1 MVSFFQGNFS
11 LRNYTVPETG
21 TEWEDAYMQLIAVKK
36 GKMDP
41 EVQTPPAPSRPRR
54 KITPKRLVLL
64 AVVAAVVAGGAV
76 GVRQL
81 FFSQEERTALTE
93 RTTYGSL
100 ATTIEGTGTTV
111 PADSV
116 TYTAASDSE
125 ITGVYVSAGDT
136 VEAGQLLYTQ
146 DSTELDEQIETYQD
160 EITELENTL
169 SDAQSQLADL
179 NESMAALLVTAPFS
193 GRITD
198 VTAEVGDSVN
208 AGTKL
213 ATLVDDSQMTLT
225 QYFSYAY
232 EDQVYVGME
241 AGISVASLMRT
252 IEGTV
257 TEIKKVDRVTTEGTR
272 CFAVTVTVENP
283 GALTE
288 GMSGAGYLVADS
300 GEKLYPA
307 VEGTLEYYASKDI
320 VAEVGGELTAVNVSD
335 YESVSKGKVLFSV
348 DGSDLE
354 KQVESVE
361 RNITQTQEKITQAQE
376 KITQTEEQR
385 ADYNVTAEISGKV
398 IMVGVQEGESPR
410 QAGQTAVTLY
420 NMDSMTITANID
432 ELDIDNISMGMEVDI
447 TQSGAET
454 DTHYTGTVTA
464 ISYEATNTNGVAY
477 FPITITIPSDGA
489 LSAGVNVSYT
499 ITVGDESEGV
509 LAPIAALQNTT
520 EGVCLF
526 VKADS
531 RPDNAVDLEEGVVP
545 DGFYAVPVET
555 GVSNSQYVRI
565 LSGVE
570 EDVEVFTRYQQ
581 AAPSGGA
588 TTSQGESGQEME
600 GMPGFS
606 GGGGMAGGNM
616 AGGNM
621 GGGMPGGMQG
631 GMGGGPMG

>member
-1 MVSFFQGNFS
+1 
-11 LRNYTVPETG
+11 
-21 TEWEDAYMQLIAVKK
+21 MQLIAVKK

-64 AVVAAVVAGGAV
+64 AVVAAAVAGGAV

-179 NESMAALLVTAPFS
+179 NESMAALSVTAPFS

-335 YESVSKGKVLFSV
+335 YESVSKGKVLFFV

-398 IMVGVQEGESPR
+398 IMVGVQKGESPR

-432 ELDIDNISMGMEVDI
+432 ELDIDNITMGMEVDV

-509 LAPIAALQNTT
+509 LAPIAALQSTT

-581 AAPSGGA
+581 AAPSGGD

-600 GMPGFS
+600 GMPDFS
-606 GGGGMAGGNM
+606 GGGMP
-616 AGGNM
+616 GGNM

>member
-1 MVSFFQGNFS
+1 
-11 LRNYTVPETG
+11 
-21 TEWEDAYMQLIAVKK
+21 MQLIAVKK

-64 AVVAAVVAGGAV
+64 AVVAAAVAGGAV

-179 NESMAALLVTAPFS
+179 NESMAALSVTAPFS

-198 VTAEVGDSVN
+198 VTTEVGDSVN

-354 KQVESVE
+354 EQVESVE
-361 RNITQTQEKITQAQE
+361 RSITQTQEKITQTQE

-432 ELDIDNISMGMEVDI
+432 ELDIDNISMGMEVDV

-581 AAPSGGA
+581 AAPSGGD

-606 GGGGMAGGNM
+606 GGGGM
-616 AGGNM
+616 
-621 GGGMPGGMQG
+621 PGGMQG

>member
-41 EVQTPPAPSRPRR
+41 EVQTPPAPPRPRR

-64 AVVAAVVAGGAV
+64 AVVAAAVAGGAM

-179 NESMAALLVTAPFS
+179 NESMAALSVTAPFS

-348 DGSDLE
+348 DGSDVE

-581 AAPSGGA
+581 AAPSGGD

>member
-64 AVVAAVVAGGAV
+64 AVVAAAVAGGAV
-76 GVRQL
+76 GARQL

-179 NESMAALLVTAPFS
+179 NESMAALSVTAPFS

-335 YESVSKGKVLFSV
+335 YESVSKGKVLFFV

-398 IMVGVQEGESPR
+398 IMVGVQKGESPR

-432 ELDIDNISMGMEVDI
+432 ELDIDNITMGMEVDV

-509 LAPIAALQNTT
+509 LAPIAALQSTT

-581 AAPSGGA
+581 AAPSGGD

-600 GMPGFS
+600 GMPDFS
-606 GGGGMAGGNM
+606 GGGMP
-616 AGGNM
+616 GGNM

>member
-41 EVQTPPAPSRPRR
+41 EVQTPPAPPRPRR

-64 AVVAAVVAGGAV
+64 AVVAAAVAGGAM

-179 NESMAALLVTAPFS
+179 NESMAALSVTAPFS

-581 AAPSGGA
+581 AAPSGGD

>member
-54 KITPKRLVLL
+54 KIAPKRLVLL
-64 AVVAAVVAGGAV
+64 AVVAAAVAGGAV

-179 NESMAALLVTAPFS
+179 NESMAALSVTAPFS

-335 YESVSKGKVLFSV
+335 YESVSKGKVLFFV

-420 NMDSMTITANID
+420 NMASMTITANID

-509 LAPIAALQNTT
+509 LAPIAALQSTT

-581 AAPSGGA
+581 AAPSGGD

-616 AGGNM
+616 

>member
-11 LRNYTVPETG
+11 LRHYTVPETG

-36 GKMDP
+36 GKLAP
-41 EVQTPPAPSRPRR
+41 EIQTPPAPDKPRR
-54 KITPKRLVLL
+54 KISPKRLILL
-64 AVVAAVVAGGAV
+64 AVVVAAVAGGAA
-76 GVRQL
+76 GIGQL

-169 SDAQSQLADL
+169 SDAQSQLAEL
-179 NESMAALLVTAPFS
+179 NESMAALSVTAPFS

-208 AGTKL
+208 AGTRL

-232 EDQVYVGME
+232 EDQVHVGME

-252 IEGTV
+252 FEGTA

-335 YESVSKGKVLFSV
+335 YESVSKGTLLFSV
-348 DGSDLE
+348 DGSDLK

-361 RNITQTQEKITQAQE
+361 RSITQTQDKITQTQE

-398 IMVGVQEGESPR
+398 IMVGLQEGESPR

-432 ELDIDNISMGMEVDI
+432 ELDIDNITMGMEVDV
-447 TQSGAET
+447 TQSGAES

-477 FPITITIPSDGA
+477 FPITITIPSNGA

-509 LAPIAALQNTT
+509 LAPIAALQSTT

-531 RPDNAVDLEEGVVP
+531 RPDNAVDLEDGVVP

-581 AAPSGGA
+581 AAPSGGD
-588 TTSQGESGQEME
+588 TTSQGESGQEIE
-600 GMPGFS
+600 GMPDFS
-606 GGGGMAGGNM
+606 GGGGMP
-616 AGGNM
+616 GGNM

>member
-1 MVSFFQGNFS
+1 
-11 LRNYTVPETG
+11 
-21 TEWEDAYMQLIAVKK
+21 MQLIAAKR
-36 GKMDP
+36 GKADL
-41 EVQTPPAPSRPRR
+41 EANLSVAPTKPR
-54 KITPKRLVLL
+54 KMTPKRVILL
-64 AVVAAVVAGGAV
+64 VVAAAVVVGGAV
-76 GVRQL
+76 GIKAL
-81 FFSQEERTALTE
+81 FFTQTEQTALTE

-100 ATTIEGTGTTV
+100 ATVIEGTGTTM

-116 TYTAASDSE
+116 SYTTASNSE
-125 ITGVYVSAGDT
+125 ITGVYVAAGDT

-146 DSTELDEQIETYQD
+146 DSGELDEQIETYQD

-169 SDAQSQLADL
+169 SDAQRQLAEL
-179 NESMAALLVTAPFS
+179 QESIASLSITAPFA
-193 GRITD
+193 GR
-198 VTAEVGDSVN
+198 VTNVAVEVGDSVG

-241 AGISVASLMRT
+241 AGISIASLMRT
-252 IEGTV
+252 FEGTV
-257 TEIKKVDRVTTEGTR
+257 TEIKKVERITAEGTR
-272 CFAVTVTVENP
+272 CFAVTVTVDNP

-288 GMSGAGYLVADS
+288 GMSGAGYLTADS

-307 VEGTLEYYASKDI
+307 VEGTLEYASSKDL
-320 VAEVGGELTAVNVSD
+320 VAETGGEVTAVKVSD
-335 YESVSKGKVLFSV
+335 YETVSQGALLFSL
-348 DGSDLE
+348 DGADLE

-361 RNITQTQEKITQAQE
+361 KSITQTQEKITQTQE
-376 KITQTEEQR
+376 KIAETEEQR
-385 ADYNVTAEISGKV
+385 GDYNVTAEISGKV
-398 IMVGVQEGESPR
+398 IAVGVQEGESPR

-432 ELDIDNISMGMEVDI
+432 ELDIDSIQMGMEVDI

-509 LAPIAALQNTT
+509 LAPISALKSTS
-520 EGVCLF
+520 EGTCLF
-526 VKADS
+526 VKAES
-531 RPDNAVDLEEGVVP
+531 RPDNAVDLEDGVVP
-545 DGFYAVPVET
+545 EGFYAVPVET

-581 AAPSGGA
+581 SAPSGGD
-588 TTSQGESGQEME
+588 TTSQGEDSQEFE
-600 GMPGFS
+600 GRPDFSEGGGMPGGMT
-606 GGGGMAGGNM
+606 GGGT
-616 AGGNM
+616 
-621 GGGMPGGMQG
+621 MPGGMQG
-631 GMGGGPMG
+631 GMGGPMG